1 MNKLI
6 ILTLFVFF
14 TSSSFAQNEKPG
26 EVQIIEDVRIDTL
39 LAKHKALNEYN
50 PDIEG
55 WRIEIFFE
63 SGNNSKRLAI
73 EAQSGFIS
81 RYTEV
86 PTHLIFQAPYYK
98 VRVGDYR
105 TRLEAEEF
113 LKRISG
119 SYPNAFVVKDEI
131 NFPKLGKSEVERDGL
146 E

>member
-1 MNKLI
+1 MNKFILLI
-6 ILTLFVFF
+6 FLIFLAIG
-14 TSSSFAQNEKPG
+14 SFAQNNKPG

-81 RYTEV
+81 KYTEV

-131 NFPKLGKSEVERDGL
+131 NFPKLGKSEIERNGR

>member
-1 MNKLI
+1 MNKSIIFVLLI
-6 ILTLFVFF
+6 LLV
-14 TSSSFAQNEKPG
+14 SGSYAQNEIPG
-26 EVQIIEDVRIDTL
+26 EVQIIQDIRIDTL
-39 LAKHKALNEYN
+39 LAKHKTLNEYN

-81 RYTEV
+81 KHTEV
-86 PTHLIFQAPYYK
+86 PTHLIFQEPYYK

-105 TRLEAEEF
+105 SRLEAEEF
-113 LKRISG
+113 LKEISG
-119 SYPNAFVVKDEI
+119 SYPNAFVVKGEI
-131 NFPKLGKSEVERDGL
+131 DFPKLGKKEVERNGL

>member
-1 MNKLI
+1 MNKSI
-6 ILTLFVFF
+6 ILILFLLIATF
-14 TSSSFAQNEKPG
+14 SIAQNETG
-26 EVQIIEDVRIDTL
+26 DVNIIQDVRIDTL
-39 LAKHKALNEYN
+39 LSKHKTLSEYN

-73 EAQSGFIS
+73 EAQSEFIS
-81 RYTEV
+81 KYTET

-105 TRLEAEEF
+105 TRLEAEAF

-119 SYPNAFVVKDEI
+119 NYPNAFVVKDEI
-131 NFPKLGKSEVERDGL
+131 DFPKLGKTEVERNGL